1 AALPRARISNHRAG
15 RPQPRPG
22 DHRRRLRLPDL
33 PDTVVSELQLLPSAL
48 RGYRHL
54 IPGSGDPRGP
64 PGGPLRQGPR
74 LSGRVCAPPR
84 RRRPAAGSVT
94 GGGGGDRGPGDP
106 WRVLRGDRRRA
117 HGAGERSAAAASA
130 RQRAGPGRDRD
141 HRRPIRRVAG
151 LRRAVDVARPQRIG
165 RRLHRRDCSRSPA
178 GRDRV
183 APHRTT
189 SRPGQLLLT
198 MRARGAAFPQR
209 WVSAGR
215 NRVSPAAV
223 GLLGLL
229 ALGMAACGSSPAAG
243 RSNAIAAVQ
252 PLPRSS
258 AAMAYD
264 PSSRAVVLY
273 GGVDVARTASGH
285 RHDTWLW
292 SGSWKQYAGFSP
304 ELANPAMAYDG
315 AHRQMILVGLTD
327 PVFDDDEARFAQPVE
342 TWVWDG
348 RGWRNPHPQ
357 PAPHA
362 TLDPPTLAYD
372 TVAKEMILVERE
384 PSIGE
389 SMWRWTGAGLAAL

>member
-1 AALPRARISNHRAG
+1 
-15 RPQPRPG
+15 
-22 DHRRRLRLPDL
+22 
-33 PDTVVSELQLLPSAL
+33 
-48 RGYRHL
+48 
-54 IPGSGDPRGP
+54 
-64 PGGPLRQGPR
+64 
-74 LSGRVCAPPR
+74 
-84 RRRPAAGSVT
+84 
-94 GGGGGDRGPGDP
+94 
-106 WRVLRGDRRRA
+106 
-117 HGAGERSAAAASA
+117 
-130 RQRAGPGRDRD
+130 
-141 HRRPIRRVAG
+141 
-151 LRRAVDVARPQRIG
+151 
-165 RRLHRRDCSRSPA
+165 
-178 GRDRV
+178 
-183 APHRTT
+183 
-189 SRPGQLLLT
+189 

-372 TVAKEMILVERE
+372 TVAQEMILVERE

-389 SMWRWTGAGLAAL
+389 SMWRWTGTGWAALPPMPDGAPGSPPRHVRMLITGLDGRITTSEGGTQKWDGQAWRAAGPVLPPGGVATVDERHHRLVAYASGLRGLQDSATLIGSAAGSLERVDVSHPPPARSEASIAFDPVTDTVVLFGGHAPTEQGGLADTWVWNGRDWSQAPAT